1 MDNLSAFDSS
11 SWDPKLLP
19 QHPAYISGNALAW
32 LYRGNKQASVSY
44 PLSGRLYLT
53 KANWLMLSVPNALV
67 RGVFDA
73 ISAPGAELPTQSAT
87 GAPETAS
94 GLGDVLNANIAVM
107 TADEVAKIGADSI
120 NERGHS
126 FGYALSGMTEL
137 TVSHLPGVSKAW
149 ALQISAP
156 SLSALRKSYGL
167 SPTPRDQGKFHIL
180 VAVRRKGVLSDNG
193 QAKGYETPGEAAEGE
208 SFSNPISRGEL
219 KAAGVYNFKGDVQ
232 GVSLRKTLH
241 EILDD
246 LKHPGLAYN
255 NAHTGEALAIIPGNK
270 QHQEAVLG
278 ALRKRLAERAAQN
291 VVGAAGHKI
300 SKRPLEEGVDYSIT
314 PLPKQR
320 ERMHP
325 VTLSPAAVQNFVTAQ
340 GFDRLGAEPVKY
352 QQQWLGE
359 RYRLTPDAAGNLV
372 GAVPGLAKKQLLSG
386 EPIYGYQTVPG
397 WRDTKAAADITKLSP
412 KWSDREHLLAAL
424 PKHLTDTQAAM
435 STPGGN
441 VDKEMTDLALI
452 ARAWLKSQQQKEL
465 LAARLK
471 KFQETAAYPSL
482 ALQTPAAAILPSS
495 KVLPQALS
503 KGLTD
508 EQGHASNDQ
517 VAKAAAADH
526 LQKDARDYEE
536 EKLTDKL
543 ARTQI
548 LKELLA
554 AKEHSDNKR
563 YAAKHD
569 ILARLMAKAPQDWE
583 IDDPKPKY
591 KGITHTPTQFRFH
604 TPASAIPGSLKING
618 NVKTSG
624 SVYAAQ
630 ARDYLNFRQPIVYD
644 NTQPLSANIANQ
656 LRTIKRRGDF
666 ALQSQRHL
674 QASRAAADPLYRQ
687 QLALQAFHG
696 TLPQPSAVDRAIE
709 SIDVDALM
717 PNVNSWAGK

>member
-87 GAPETAS
+87 GASETTS

-137 TVSHLPGVSKAW
+137 AVSHLPGVSKAW

-193 QAKGYETPGEAAEGE
+193 QAKGYETPVEAAEGE

-219 KAAGVYNFKGDVQ
+219 
-232 GVSLRKTLH
+232 
-241 EILDD
+241 
-246 LKHPGLAYN
+246 
-255 NAHTGEALAIIPGNK
+255 
-270 QHQEAVLG
+270 
-278 ALRKRLAERAAQN
+278 
-291 VVGAAGHKI
+291 
-300 SKRPLEEGVDYSIT
+300 
-314 PLPKQR
+314 
-320 ERMHP
+320 
-325 VTLSPAAVQNFVTAQ
+325 
-340 GFDRLGAEPVKY
+340 
-352 QQQWLGE
+352 
-359 RYRLTPDAAGNLV
+359 
-372 GAVPGLAKKQLLSG
+372 
-386 EPIYGYQTVPG
+386 
-397 WRDTKAAADITKLSP
+397 KAAADITKLSP

-482 ALQTPAAAILPSS
+482 ALQPPAAAILPSS

-517 VAKAAAADH
+517 VAKAAATDH

-591 KGITHTPTQFRFH
+591 KGITHKPTQFRFH
-604 TPASAIPGSLKING
+604 TPPSAIPSSLKFA
-618 NVKTSG
+618 G

-630 ARDYLNFRQPIVYD
+630 ARDYLNLRQPIVYD
-644 NTQPLSANIANQ
+644 SAQPFSANIANQ

-666 ALQSQRHL
+666 ALQRQRHL
-674 QASRAAADPLYRQ
+674 QASRAAADPRYRQ
-687 QLALQAFHG
+687 QLALQAFQG

-709 SIDVDALM
+709 SIDVEALM

>member
-44 PLSGRLYLT
+44 ALSGRLYLT

-87 GAPETAS
+87 GASETTS

-107 TADEVAKIGADSI
+107 TADEVAKIGADRI

-137 TVSHLPGVSKAW
+137 AVSHLPGVSKAW
-149 ALQISAP
+149 ALQIAAP
-156 SLSALRKSYGL
+156 GLSALRKSYGL

-193 QAKGYETPGEAAEGE
+193 QAKGYETPVEVAEGE

-219 KAAGVYNFKGDVQ
+219 KAASAEETTYECGCSGSCMRPDTCVCKQTGCA
-232 GVSLRKTLH
+232 RKKT
-241 EILDD
+241 
-246 LKHPGLAYN
+246 
-255 NAHTGEALAIIPGNK
+255 
-270 QHQEAVLG
+270 
-278 ALRKRLAERAAQN
+278 AE
-291 VVGAAGHKI
+291 
-300 SKRPLEEGVDYSIT
+300 
-314 PLPKQR
+314 
-320 ERMHP
+320 
-325 VTLSPAAVQNFVTAQ
+325 
-340 GFDRLGAEPVKY
+340 
-352 QQQWLGE
+352 
-359 RYRLTPDAAGNLV
+359 
-372 GAVPGLAKKQLLSG
+372 
-386 EPIYGYQTVPG
+386 
-397 WRDTKAAADITKLSP
+397 
-412 KWSDREHLLAAL
+412 
-424 PKHLTDTQAAM
+424 
-435 STPGGN
+435 
-441 VDKEMTDLALI
+441 
-452 ARAWLKSQQQKEL
+452 
-465 LAARLK
+465 
-471 KFQETAAYPSL
+471 
-482 ALQTPAAAILPSS
+482 AAILPSS
-495 KVLPQALS
+495 KFLPQALS

-517 VAKAAAADH
+517 VAKAAATDH

-536 EKLTDKL
+536 EKLTEKL
-543 ARTQI
+543 ARTKI
-548 LKELLA
+548 LKDLLA

-591 KGITHTPTQFRFH
+591 KGITHKPTQFRFH
-604 TPASAIPGSLKING
+604 APQSAISSGLKING

-644 NTQPLSANIANQ
+644 SAQSLSANIANQ
-656 LRTIKRRGDF
+656 LRTIKHRGDF
-666 ALQSQRHL
+666 KLQSQRNL
-674 QASRAAADPLYRQ
+674 QASRAAADPRYRQ

-696 TLPQPSAVDRAIE
+696 TLPQPSMVDRAIE
-709 SIDVDALM
+709 SMDVDSFM
-717 PNVNSWAGK
+717 PNINNWAGK

>member
-87 GAPETAS
+87 GDPDAKS
-94 GLGDVLNANIAVM
+94 GLLNANIAVM

-137 TVSHLPGVSKAW
+137 AVSHLPGVSKAW

-193 QAKGYETPGEAAEGE
+193 QAKGYETPVEVAEGE

-270 QHQEAVLG
+270 QHQEEVLG

-300 SKRPLEEGVDYSIT
+300 SKRPLAEGVDYSIT

-340 GFDRLGAEPVKY
+340 GFDRLGAEPASY

-397 WRDTKAAADITKLSP
+397 WKDTKAAAVED
-412 KWSDREHLLAAL
+412 LL
-424 PKHLTDTQAAM
+424 
-435 STPGGN
+435 PGGQADN
-441 VDKEMTDLALI
+441 IPD
-452 ARAWLKSQQQKEL
+452 S
-465 LAARLK
+465 
-471 KFQETAAYPSL
+471 KFP
-482 ALQTPAAAILPSS
+482 
-495 KVLPQALS
+495 PQALA
-503 KGLTD
+503 KGLKD
-508 EQGHASNDQ
+508 EREHTNNDQ
-517 VAKAAAADH
+517 VAKEIAKDH
-526 LQKDARDYEE
+526 LQKDTDYYEK
-536 EKLTDKL
+536 EKLIEKL
-543 ARTQI
+543 ARAKI
-548 LKELLA
+548 LKDLLA

-569 ILARLMAKAPQDWE
+569 ILARLMAQAPQDWE

-604 TPASAIPGSLKING
+604 TPASAIPGSLKFA
-618 NVKTSG
+618 G
-624 SVYAAQ
+624 SVYANQ
-630 ARDYLNFRQPIVYD
+630 LN
-644 NTQPLSANIANQ
+644 NLLQ
-656 LRTIKRRGDF
+656 LRTPIKNYDHNKPVHENIRAQLLDMKARGDF
-666 ALQSQRHL
+666 IL
-674 QASRAAADPLYRQ
+674 RAQQNQQTYRAQLDPQYRNH
-687 QLALQAFHG
+687 LALQAIRG
-696 TLPQPSAVDRAIE
+696 EQPQLDWKDRMITNYGDSAIN
-709 SIDVDALM
+709 LLG
-717 PNVNSWAGK
+717 NS